1 MAAGVLPGGTVYM
14 CFVGTCLLKWSYA
27 TWVVLW
33 PCFQK
38 WLQEF
43 TQVAQY
49 SMLWVQK
56 VSGML
61 AIRNIENR
69 FVESSLAGPP
79 PRQVNLFLTN
89 WYASSCGS
97 EKDISIPLLIFCFV
111 LFLPVTPRKSVSLCN
126 HQLSDI
132 CPTGWVQQKH
142 AAVIFSCF
150 GVNVFSVEL
159 CTVSMLDQWCLT
171 STETSYGL
179 FGMGGRGYWY
189 LCWGTCSSSSLAT
202 TRTVES

>member
-1 MAAGVLPGGTVYM
+1 M
-14 CFVGTCLLKWSYA
+14 CPRLHAFRSELSYA

-61 AIRNIENR
+61 AIRNVENR

-89 WYASSCGS
+89 WCTSSCGS
-97 EKDISIPLLIFCFV
+97 EKEMRIPLLIFLFCF
-111 LFLPVTPRKSVSLCN
+111 LFPPMTPRKSVSLCN
-126 HQLSDI
+126 HQLSDS
-132 CPTGWVQQKH
+132 CPTSWVQQKL

-159 CTVSMLDQWCLT
+159 CTIVCLI
-171 STETSYGL
+171 SD
-179 FGMGGRGYWY
+179 
-189 LCWGTCSSSSLAT
+189 
-202 TRTVES
+202 V